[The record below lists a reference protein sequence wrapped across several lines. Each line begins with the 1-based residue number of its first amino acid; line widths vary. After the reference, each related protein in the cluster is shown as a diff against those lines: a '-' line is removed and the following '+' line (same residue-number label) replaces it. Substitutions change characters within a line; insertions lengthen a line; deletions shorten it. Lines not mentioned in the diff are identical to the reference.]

1 MTLLRNASLF
11 IATALACTLAMGQN
25 VYKCGNSYSQTPCS
39 DGRTVDVSDP
49 RSPAQKAQADAAT
62 RRDARM
68 ADALE
73 KSRLRDEARQRA
85 AHKPAPRATVPAS
98 APAQKPG
105 AAKPKAK
112 KKEPAYFTAAIPGE
126 KKPAS
131 PQPLKGAGSATR

>member
-1 MTLLRNASLF
+1 MPAWPTRWKNRGC
-11 IATALACTLAMGQN
+11 ATKPG
-25 VYKCGNSYSQTPCS
+25 S
-39 DGRTVDVSDP
+39 
-49 RSPAQKAQADAAT
+49 
-62 RRDARM
+62 
-68 ADALE
+68 
-73 KSRLRDEARQRA
+73 RA

-112 KKEPAYFTAAIPGE
+112 KKEPAYFTAAVPGE